1 MSNETLRLAETVIY
15 DAESKEVIVT
25 LKDGSRHTWPV
36 RLLEM
41 VQSAPDAWVPLE
53 NITDQHLANVEVY
66 GGGKYI
72 LWDELDQAFSI
83 ADLLSGTYG
92 REEWMRS
99 LTAMAE

>member
-1 MSNETLRLAETVIY
+1 MI
-15 DAESKEVIVT
+15 
-25 LKDGSRHTWPV
+25 LKDGSRHSWPI

-41 VQSAPDAWVPLE
+41 VQSKPDAWMPLE
-53 NITDQHLANVEVY
+53 NITDKELADVEVY

-72 LWDELDQAFSI
+72 LWDGLDQAFSI

-99 LTAMAE
+99 LMATAE

>member
-1 MSNETLRLAETVIY
+1 MSNDDFKLAKSVSYDARNKEVVVTLR
-15 DAESKEVIVT
+15 
-25 LKDGSRHTWPV
+25 DGSRHAWPV

-41 VQSAPDAWVPLE
+41 VRSQPDAWVPLE
-53 NITDQHLANVEVY
+53 NVTDKQLTNVEVY

-83 ADLLSGTYG
+83 ADLLSGIYG

-99 LTAMAE
+99 LMATAG